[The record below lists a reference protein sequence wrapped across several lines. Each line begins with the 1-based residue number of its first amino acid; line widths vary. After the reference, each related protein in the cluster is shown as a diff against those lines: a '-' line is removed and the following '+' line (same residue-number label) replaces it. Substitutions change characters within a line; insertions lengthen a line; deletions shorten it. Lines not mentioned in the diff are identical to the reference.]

1 MPTSR
6 SGVVLIG
13 AIVLY
18 FFANQTQVGW
28 LYVMAA
34 VLAGT
39 VLSAWWLSR
48 STLRTVSGGRTLR
61 ENADGDLYE
70 GDEVQIA
77 FTLKSGKSSSA
88 QVRLTE
94 RCPLAEPYS
103 PMSAIKLYVPSL
115 PGKGAV
121 RFDYAVNVYKRGV
134 YEFPAL
140 ELESSAPFG
149 FVRKRRVIEVSSPVL
164 V

>member
-1 MPTSR
+1 MKEGRGSAMPLRVSPKAEFMPTSR

-48 STLRTVSGGRTLR
+48 STLRTVSGVRTLS

-77 FTLKSGKSSSA
+77 FTLKAGKSSSA

-103 PMSAIKLYVPSL
+103 SMSAIKLYVPSL
-115 PGKGAV
+115 PAKGEV
-121 RFDYAVNVYKRGV
+121 RFDYSVT
-134 YEFPAL
+134 
-140 ELESSAPFG
+140 
-149 FVRKRRVIEVSSPVL
+149 
-164 V
+164 